1 MTQPNRR
8 ADLDGLRGV
17 AIVLTLFLHYVSRS
31 EFFPVY
37 HAPWPIAN
45 LLDSFWSGV
54 DIFFVLSGFLIGGI
68 IIDNRNAVN
77 FFRLFYLRRAL
88 RIFPLA
94 FLAILLAYLAMPAL
108 GAGFPNDRQV
118 PPLAYLLFIN
128 NLWTASGVSA
138 YPPLGPMWSLSIE
151 EQFYLIA
158 PAFILLVSHRRWL
171 TALIIIVLASPW
183 IRLFSPWLSVWDFT
197 LYRLDGLSLGMLVAI
212 LLREQAFLNYAA
224 ANQWSIKAI
233 TFGMVAITLL
243 FSMSPEFSTRERIA
257 FGISLNSFAA
267 AGVIVYLHFNRD
279 SGFSRALSRTWLVVL
294 GRWSYFLYLMHMPI
308 LFCVAA
314 LGLPHSLRPVA
325 ALAICLLGARI
336 SWHYFEKPLID
347 YGRRVGYRQSPARLT
362 AQGPFGNGRPG

>member
-31 EFFPVY
+31 GYFPVD
-37 HAPWPIAN
+37 HVPWPIAN

-54 DIFFVLSGFLIGGI
+54 DIFFVLSGYLIGGI

-88 RIFPLA
+88 RILPLA
-94 FLAILLAYLAMPAL
+94 FLVISIAYLAMPAL

-118 PPLAYLLFIN
+118 PSWAYFFFIN
-128 NLWTASGVSA
+128 NFWTASGVSA

-158 PAFILLVSHRRWL
+158 PAFILLVSHRKWT
-171 TALIIIVLASPW
+171 TALIFIVLASPW
-183 IRLFSPWLSVWDFT
+183 IRLFSSWLSVWDFT
-197 LYRLDGLSLGMLVAI
+197 LYRLDGLSMGMLVAI

-224 ANQWSIKAI
+224 ANPWSIKAI
-233 TFGMVAITLL
+233 TFGVVAITLL
-243 FSMSPEFSTRERIA
+243 FSLSPEFSTREKIA

-267 AGVIVYLHFNRD
+267 ASVIVYLHFNRD
-279 SGFSRALSRTWLVVL
+279 SGFSRALSRAWLVVL
-294 GRWSYFLYLMHMPI
+294 GRWSYFLYLTHMPI
-308 LFCVAA
+308 LFCAMA
-314 LGLPHSLRPVA
+314 IGLPHPLQPMA
-325 ALAICLLGARI
+325 ALATCLLGAAV
-336 SWHYFEKPLID
+336 SWRYFEKPLID
-347 YGRRVGYRQSPARLT
+347 YGRRVGYRQSPDRLA
-362 AQGPFGNGRPG
+362 AQGLSVNGRPG